1 MALILSFDREEHP
14 LYAVGKSFGRTVDM
28 FKDFDQIMT
37 AGQLAIQAVLDD
49 SEDDTD
55 DEAEEEKET
64 EYVHFASIQVS
75 LLLLVNLTRVGS
87 RKNECKR
94 LLGILKDEI
103 PGLTQRILAC
113 ETAAISKEVSGRCTG

>member
-1 MALILSFDREEHP
+1 M
-14 LYAVGKSFGRTVDM
+14 YAVGKSFGRTVDM

-37 AGQLAIQAVLDD
+37 AGQLAIQAVSDD

-55 DEAEEEKET
+55 DEAEDEKEA

-113 ETAAISKEVSGRCTG
+113 EMAAISKEVSGRCSG